1 MYEFSVHAHPI
12 SGKTSSLPSWEATR
26 RRTVMMS
33 RVVSVLS
40 CLASQKQICALLN
53 LIESSMVPA

>member
-1 MYEFSVHAHPI
+1 
-12 SGKTSSLPSWEATR
+12 
-26 RRTVMMS
+26 MMS